1 MNSPPIRCDS
11 ISPSPP
17 SCLLMTF
24 VDWPSRALNLKTPP
38 LIPFAKN
45 SSKWRRLSETQNSE
59 STWNIQ
65 LIFPIKSCLLGPAI
79 DCIRRQF
86 ALANFRRGSVDET
99 EFHRELNDRDTFTHP
114 INLASLS
121 NKDDAQLIQ
130 SHTS

>member
-17 SCLLMTF
+17 SCLLMIF
-24 VDWPSRALNLKTPP
+24 VDWPSRVPHWKTPP
-38 LIPFAKN
+38 LIPSAKN

-59 STWNIQ
+59 FTWNIQ
-65 LIFPIKSCLLGPAI
+65 LIFPIKSCLRGPAI

-99 EFHRELNDRDTFTHP
+99 GTHCELNDRDTLTHP

-121 NKDDAQLIQ
+121 ENDAQLIQ